1 MKRRVVITG
10 MGPVT
15 SLGIGRDR
23 FWEALMEGRSGIAR
37 IASFDTEGSPTRIA
51 GEIAAFEPTDYM
63 DRKEAQRMDRFCHF
77 AVAAARLALADAG
90 LPEGEELETLGMEPR
105 RAAIVVGSGIGGM
118 ATFESQHKVLLERGH
133 SRVSPF
139 TIPMIIPNMAAGILA
154 ILLGFTGPN
163 SCTVTACAA
172 GAHAIGCAYGLI
184 AEGQA
189 DFCLAGGAEASVTP
203 LALAGFCS
211 MRALSTRNEEPAAAS
226 RPFDASRD
234 GFVLAEGA
242 GLLALERLEGALA
255 RGAKIYCELAGFGM
269 SCDAYHMT
277 APDPDSRGAVSCMDE
292 AMRSAGLL
300 PLDIGYINAHGT
312 STPYNDR
319 SETYAIK
326 SLFGEDAYSI
336 PVSSTKSM
344 TGHLL
349 GAAGGVE
356 AIATAMALYEGALP
370 PTINLEF
377 ADPECDLDY
386 VPGRARRAEI
396 GAALSNSFG
405 FGGHNACLA
414 MTSWKG
420 E

>member
-15 SLGIGRDR
+15 SLGIGRDH
-23 FWEALMEGRSGIAR
+23 FWEALTEGRSGIAE
-37 IASFDTEGSPTRIA
+37 IGSFETRGLPTRIA
-51 GEIAAFEPTDYM
+51 GEIASFEPTDYM
-63 DRKEAQRMDRFCHF
+63 DRKEAQRMDRFCHL

-90 LPEGEELETLGMEPR
+90 IPEGDELEALGVESR

-118 ATFESQHKVLLERGH
+118 ATFESQHKVLLERGYA
-133 SRVSPF
+133 RVSPF
-139 TIPMIIPNMAAGILA
+139 TIPMIIPNMAAGILG
-154 ILLGFTGPN
+154 ILLGFRGPN
-163 SCTVTACAA
+163 CCTVTACAS
-172 GAHAIGCAYGLI
+172 GTHAIGCAYGLI

-189 DFCLAGGAEASVTP
+189 DFCLAGGTEASVTP

-211 MRALSTRNEEPAAAS
+211 MRALSTRNQEPTAAS
-226 RPFDASRD
+226 RPFDADRD

-242 GLLALERLEGALA
+242 GLIALESLEGALA
-255 RGAKIYCELAGFGM
+255 RGARIYCELAGFGM
-269 SCDAYHMT
+269 SCDAYHIT
-277 APDPDSRGAVSCMDE
+277 APDPDSRGAVLCMDG

-300 PLDIGYINAHGT
+300 PRDIGYINAHGT

-319 SETYAIK
+319 SETVAIK
-326 SLFGEDAYSI
+326 NLFGEDAYSI
-336 PVSSTKSM
+336 PVSSTKSL

-356 AIATAMALYEGALP
+356 AIATAMALCEGVLP
-370 PTINLEF
+370 PTINLER

-386 VPGRARRAEI
+386 VPGRARPAVI

-405 FGGHNACLA
+405 FGGQNACLA
-414 MTSWKG
+414 MRAWRG